1 MYAYHP
7 KFQKKKE
14 KILTWFLV
22 ALGVVLYITSQY
34 PAAPVPGILQILGVC
49 SLAGS
54 ILIVSMCIL
63 RSYSYEIVEGEEEGT
78 RDFVITEH
86 YSRRKTVVCR
96 VGLDDIGWVAPYT
109 SELKN
114 TISKE
119 KHRIYSYTG
128 VLFDENRF
136 IVEMN
141 AHGEH
146 FFVIICADET
156 LLKLLTDR

>member
-7 KFQKKKE
+7 QFKKKKE
-14 KILTWFLV
+14 KLLAWFLV

-34 PAAPVPGILQILGVC
+34 PGAPIPGILQILGVC
-49 SLAGS
+49 SLAAS
-54 ILIVSMCIL
+54 ILLVSMCVL
-63 RSYSYEIVEGEEEGT
+63 RSYSYEIVEGEEEEK

-96 VGLDDIGWVAPYT
+96 VGVDDVVSVQELAPNWKKGQETLYT
-109 SELKN
+109 
-114 TISKE
+114 
-119 KHRIYSYTG
+119 YTG
-128 VLFDENRF
+128 ILFDEKRYL
-136 IVEMN
+136 VEMQ

>member
-1 MYAYHP
+1 MYVYSP
-7 KFQKKKE
+7 KFEKKKE
-14 KILTWFLV
+14 KLLSLFL
-22 ALGVVLYITSQY
+22 AILGVVLYVTSQF
-34 PAAPVPGILQILGVC
+34 PGAPVPGLIQILGVGC
-49 SLAGS
+49 LAGA
-54 ILIVSMCIL
+54 ILLISMCVL
-63 RSYSYEIVEGEEEGT
+63 RSYSYELVEGEMGKT
-78 RDFVITEH
+78 DFIITEY

-96 VGLDDIGWVAPYT
+96 VGLDDVGWTAPYT

-119 KHRIYSYTG
+119 KHKVYSYTG

-141 AHGEH
+141 AHDEH

-156 LLKLLTDR
+156 LLNLLLKR

>member
-1 MYAYHP
+1 MYAYCP

-14 KILTWFLV
+14 KLLAWFFV

-34 PAAPVPGILQILGVC
+34 PGAPIPGILQILGVC

-54 ILIVSMCIL
+54 ILIVSMCVL
-63 RSYSYEIVEGEEEGT
+63 RSYSYELVQGEEEKI
-78 RDFVITEH
+78 DFIITEH

-96 VGLDDIGWVAPYT
+96 VALDDVASVALYDP
-109 SELKN
+109 ELKN
-114 TISKE
+114 TILKE
-119 KHRIYSYTG
+119 KHKVYSYTG

-146 FFVIICADET
+146 FYVIICADEMLMN
-156 LLKLLTDR
+156 LLAKH